1 MMKLA
6 CWIVYFDHY
15 ELYSILCNDQLI
27 NLVQIEQVVFQKFWG
42 FCSKLYAQA
51 NFVILTLN

>member
-1 MMKLA
+1 MKLA